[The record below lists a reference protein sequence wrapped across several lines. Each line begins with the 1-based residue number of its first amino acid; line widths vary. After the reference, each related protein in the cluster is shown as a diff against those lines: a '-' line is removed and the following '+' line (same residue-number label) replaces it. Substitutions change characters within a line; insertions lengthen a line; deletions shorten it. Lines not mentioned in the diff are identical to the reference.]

1 MRDEPTRKAPAG
13 DRPNWLKRLGA
24 ATFLLFFA
32 KGLLWLVVP
41 ALALWFGAPA
51 P

>member
-1 MRDEPTRKAPAG
+1 MWDELTSKAPAE
-13 DRPNWLKRLGA
+13 DRPKWLRRLGA
-24 ATFLLFFA
+24 ATFLLFFV